1 MYINSTVLYLGTVYP
16 DRRDD
21 ARSVVGMAIHYIPQP
36 FEINKL
42 TGGSGKIRSTFSDC
56 LSALGVLPRTFDCR
70 IYSQT
75 AAAEVAAGGLLRRLC
90 VGGGTCGELRPSPP
104 FALASCPLAQLR
116 RARARVVERST
127 TRARALRS
135 CAAAPLS
142 VP

>member
-1 MYINSTVLYLGTVYP
+1 MTIAHHWNSEEQTIPTRYGTAVEELI
-16 DRRDD
+16 RRSSTLETGTRLALSTGD
-21 ARSVVGMAIHYIPQP
+21 STSQP
-36 FEINKL
+36 FEINTL

-104 FALASCPLAQLR
+104 FALASCHL
-116 RARARVVERST
+116 VERNSVEP
-127 TRARALRS
+127 AHAL
-135 CAAAPLS
+135 
-142 VP
+142 